1 MKRISMAM
9 VAAAGLCVAMAP
21 SVRAQGSLRYGVN
34 LGLLMPMSNY
44 NDVDKLGWV
53 AGAGATYW
61 LPGNIGVRV
70 DGSYSQTSHKDV
82 NGSAVDG
89 NTKIAGGMASLVYA
103 LQPASAP
110 ARVFITAGL
119 GMYNVKQ
126 DIGGISGSATKVGF
140 GGGAGVA
147 LKLGPSPMRLVL
159 ATRYTSVAT
168 DNNSTQFLP
177 ITVGL
182 SFGK

>member
-1 MKRISMAM
+1 MKRISSVVLATA
-9 VAAAGLCVAMAP
+9 VLCVAMAP
-21 SVRAQGSLRYGVN
+21 SVRAQGSLRYGFNV
-34 LGLLMPMSNY
+34 GLLKPMSTY
-44 NDVDKLGWV
+44 NDLDKMGWI

-82 NGSAVDG
+82 LGSPVPG
-89 NTKIAGGMASLVYA
+89 STKIAGGMASVVYA
-103 LQPASAP
+103 LMPASAP

-119 GMYNVKQ
+119 GLYNVKT
-126 DIGGISGSATKVGF
+126 DTSITKVGF

-147 LKLGPSPMRLVL
+147 LKLGPSSMRLVL
-159 ATRYTSVAT
+159 ASRYTSI
-168 DNNSTQFLP
+168 STAGKSTGFLP

-182 SFGK
+182 TFGQ